1 MNKICLKN
9 TTQIRVRYAETD
21 KMGFV
26 YNGNYLTYF
35 EVGRVELMRHFNLSY
50 AELENYGYYLPL
62 METHL
67 KYVKSAYY
75 DDLLDIEAS
84 LEWQLE
90 PIIKFQYRITR
101 NGELICEGYTA
112 HCFMSK
118 ETMKPVRPPIVF
130 IDAINK
136 ITLSA

>member
-1 MNKICLKN
+1 MSEILLKN
-9 TTQIRVRYAETD
+9 TTQVRVRYAETD

-35 EVGRVELMRHFNLSY
+35 EVGRVELMRHYNLSY

-62 METHL
+62 VDTYI
-67 KYVKSAYY
+67 KFVKSAYY
-75 DDLLDIEAS
+75 DDVLDIQAT
-84 LEWQLE
+84 LNWDYK
-90 PIIKFQYRITR
+90 PILKFEYKIFR
-101 NGELICEGYTA
+101 NGELICEGHTS

-118 ETMKPVRPPIVF
+118 ETMKPVRPPKVF

-136 ITLSA
+136 LRLSA